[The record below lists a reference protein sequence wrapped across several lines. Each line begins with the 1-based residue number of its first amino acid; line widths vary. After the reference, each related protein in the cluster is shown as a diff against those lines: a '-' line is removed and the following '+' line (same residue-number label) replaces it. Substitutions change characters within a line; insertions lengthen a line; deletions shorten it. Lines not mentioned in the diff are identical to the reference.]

1 MTTYLTKNLYVL
13 RRKEVKVLLLKLK
26 EQWGFEGELDYVF
39 LKGKEDKIFIA
50 TRDITKIEWDNIRIN
65 SSGIYIAKETNGQ
78 VRLSIEGSQLIGPH
92 ATKNVIEISEK
103 LARLWM
109 KGYNIPFDEE
119 KGEELKGFQIMKCKD
134 DFMATGIF
142 KENRMLNFVPK
153 NRRIS
158 SSD

>member
-1 MTTYLTKNLYVL
+1 MAVNLTKNLQVMH
-13 RRKEVKVLLLKLK
+13 RKEVKALLMKLK
-26 EQWGFEGELDYVF
+26 EQWGFEEKLDYVF

-50 TRDITKIEWDNIRIN
+50 SKEIIKIDWENIRIN
-65 SSGIYIAKETNGQ
+65 STGVYFAKETNDEL
-78 VRLSIEGSQLIGPH
+78 RLSIEGSQIIGPN
-92 ATKNVIEISEK
+92 ATKNILEISEK

-109 KGYNIPFDEE
+109 KGYNIPFDEDE
-119 KGEELKGFQIMKCKD
+119 GKEFEGFQILKCKD

-142 KENRMLNFVPK
+142 KENRILNFVPK

>member
-1 MTTYLTKNLYVL
+1 MAVNVTKNLMVL
-13 RRKEVKVLLLKLK
+13 RRKEVKAFLLKLK
-26 EQWGFEGELDYVF
+26 EQWGFEEELDYVF
-39 LKGKEDKIFIA
+39 LKGKEYKIFVVS
-50 TRDITKIEWDNIRIN
+50 REITKIEWENIRIN
-65 SSGIYIAKETNGQ
+65 STGVYFAKETNGEL
-78 VRLSIEGSQLIGPH
+78 RLSIEGSQMIGPN

-119 KGEELKGFQIMKCKD
+119 KGKELKGFQIMKCKD

-142 KENRMLNFVPK
+142 KENRILNFVPK